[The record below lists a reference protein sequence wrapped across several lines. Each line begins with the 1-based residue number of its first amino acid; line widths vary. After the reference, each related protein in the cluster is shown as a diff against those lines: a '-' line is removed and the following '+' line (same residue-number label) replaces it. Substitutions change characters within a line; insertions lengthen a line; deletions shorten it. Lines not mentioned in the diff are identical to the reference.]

1 MRIKKNKNIFLKI
14 IIMDDL
20 KKTWLSLGKHAPFYS
35 VMSMDKYL
43 PNNINNNLND
53 FYESSNSLIK
63 LIDSILLENNIE
75 FKFNNIL
82 DFGCGVGRITNL
94 LSEYGNN
101 IYGIDISEEHLKIAR
116 SNVKKNNIIFLN
128 YDEDYNFPKI
138 INNIDFIVSFIV
150 LQHIRP
156 DEMKLF
162 IKKILNSLNKNGIAL
177 LHIPYIIE
185 NYDKSILE
193 KNMTDL
199 EVHSLDVNIV
209 LDIIFENNCLLIDK
223 IDFKGISHN
232 SFEYLYLIKKN
243 I

>member
-1 MRIKKNKNIFLKI
+1 MRKKKIKIYFKKLY
-14 IIMDDL
+14 IMNDL

-43 PNNINNNLND
+43 PDNINDNLND
-53 FYESSNSLIK
+53 FYESSTSLIK
-63 LIDSILLENNIE
+63 LTDSILLKNNIE
-75 FKFNNIL
+75 FKFNKIL

-116 SNVKKNNIIFLN
+116 SNVKKNNITFLN
-128 YDEDYNFPKI
+128 YDENYNFPQI
-138 INNIDFIVSFIV
+138 INDIDFVVSFIV
-150 LQHIRP
+150 LQHIRSE
-156 DEMKLF
+156 EMKLS
-162 IKKILNSLNKNGIAL
+162 IKKILNSLSKNGIAL

-199 EVHSLDVNIV
+199 EIHPLDVKIV
-209 LDIIFENNCLLIDK
+209 LDIIFENNCFLLDR

-232 SFEYLYLIKKN
+232 SFEYLYLIKKK
-243 I
+243 